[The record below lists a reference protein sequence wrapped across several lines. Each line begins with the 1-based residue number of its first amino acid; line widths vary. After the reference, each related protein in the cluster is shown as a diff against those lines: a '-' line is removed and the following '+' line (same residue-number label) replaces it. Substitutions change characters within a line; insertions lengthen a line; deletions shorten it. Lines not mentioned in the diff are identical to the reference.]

1 MDWESYLLVK
11 KCLEKQTNS
20 STFDNYFKMLSH
32 EKSTRNN
39 NTLIEIP
46 RVKLEVAKQS
56 FYFAGAK
63 LFNSLPMEIRL
74 AKQFTE
80 FRSLIFDHFQS

>member
-1 MDWESYLLVK
+1 
-11 KCLEKQTNS
+11 
-20 STFDNYFKMLSH
+20 MLSH

-39 NTLIEIP
+39 NALIEIL

-63 LFNSLPMEIRL
+63 IFNSLPMKVCWQKIL
-74 AKQFTE
+74 Q
-80 FRSLIFDHFQS
+80 SLGHLFLTILNLNF

>member
-1 MDWESYLLVK
+1 M

-20 STFDNYFKMLSH
+20 LIFDNYCKMLSH

-39 NTLIEIP
+39 NALIEIP
-46 RVKLEVAKQS
+46 RVRLEVAKQS

-63 LFNSLPMEIRL
+63 IFNSLPMKVRL
-74 AKQFTE
+74 TKDLTE
-80 FRSLIFDHFQS
+80 FRSLIFDHFES

>member
-1 MDWESYLLVK
+1 
-11 KCLEKQTNS
+11 
-20 STFDNYFKMLSH
+20 MLSH

-39 NTLIEIP
+39 NTLIEIS

-80 FRSLIFDHFQS
+80 FRSLIFYHFQS